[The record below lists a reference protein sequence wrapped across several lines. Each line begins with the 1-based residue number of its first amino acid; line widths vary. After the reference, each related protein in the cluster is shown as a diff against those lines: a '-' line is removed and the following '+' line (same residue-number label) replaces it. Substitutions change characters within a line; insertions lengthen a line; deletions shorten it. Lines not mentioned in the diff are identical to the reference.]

1 MNAFYFHESI
11 FYSLPPIRGGFY
23 FFSLMIPAYIPL
35 LRMESRGCSLRIT
48 IEKVI
53 DALVREDGKLL

>member
-1 MNAFYFHESI
+1 
-11 FYSLPPIRGGFY
+11 
-23 FFSLMIPAYIPL
+23 MIPAYIPL